1 MPNDNNTALQGAN
14 AYSEGYFYGVLDI
27 YYALMKTPDGPKVKP
42 TYDPYKVMGKTIEV
56 TITPNYKEGKVF
68 ASNVATRN
76 ERRVDSYT
84 VSLNLDKVPYAV
96 REEILGRMKDSNGV
110 QIIKGSQIAPY
121 VAIAFALTLDDNTK
135 ELWTLYKGK
144 FSEMSQTGHTDSD
157 SMTYQHP
164 TIEATFI
171 RRECDDALAAIAA
184 TADENVMETVEASWF
199 EEVYEAPAA

>member
-27 YYALMKTPDGPKVKP
+27 YFAVMKTPDGPKVKP
-42 TYDPYKVMGKTIEV
+42 TYDPYEVLGKTIEV

-76 ERRVDSYT
+76 EKRVDSYT
-84 VSLNLDKVPYAV
+84 VSINLDKVPYAV
-96 REEILGRMKDSNGV
+96 REKILGRMKDSNGV
-110 QIIKGSQIAPY
+110 QIIKGNQIAPY
-121 VAIAFALTLDDNTK
+121 VAIAFALTLDDGSL

-184 TADENVMETVEASWF
+184 TADENVMETVEAGWF
-199 EEVYEAPAA
+199 EQVYEAPAA